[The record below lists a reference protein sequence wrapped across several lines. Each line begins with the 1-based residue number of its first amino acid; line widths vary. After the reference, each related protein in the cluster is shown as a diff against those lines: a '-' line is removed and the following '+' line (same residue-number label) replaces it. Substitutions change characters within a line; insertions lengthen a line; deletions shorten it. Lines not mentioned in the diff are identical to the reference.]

1 MNLSYICIIWACAI
15 LLNISLCN
23 HALLCTLFILLCT
36 RYNIDLLK
44 ILFPTKKV
52 IAPPV
57 LFIHLLSFQW
67 VLSVNKLLQYCS
79 ISIFCWDNF
88 NILYSYML
96 YHLCK
101 TICLFILLCIAKIM
115 ILFSMMLFIC
125 ISLIF
130 IVVIVIFV
138 FIRSLMKKSFLLI
151 FYTWINIF

>member
-15 LLNISLCN
+15 LLNIIIHCFAHFLYCFV
-23 HALLCTLFILLCT
+23 HVIILIYSKFYFL
-36 RYNIDLLK
+36 R
-44 ILFPTKKV
+44 KKV

-67 VLSVNKLLQYCS
+67 VLSVNELLQYCS
-79 ISIFCWDNF
+79 INIFCWDNF

-130 IVVIVIFV
+130 TAVIVIFV
-138 FIRSLMKKSFLLI
+138 FIRSLMKNSSLLI
-151 FYTWINIF
+151 FYTWINMF